1 MKDIGFPVLV
11 SGGVMILVMIFL
23 GFSGCVHQNTYE
35 NNTEPSP
42 VLSIPATP
50 SLVGFASPAIPGT
63 TSSPNLV
70 VNYTAI
76 RFIGQADISHPMD
89 EARKNAIA
97 EVALA
102 DDRVRSLLID
112 GGMIEG
118 VLYQCH
124 PTPKNFSGPACAPAL
139 RVSHNGTNWDFLV
152 DEESR
157 NVIFVQH
164 DTPMGALT

>member
-1 MKDIGFPVLV
+1 MKNQKFSLFLLLL
-11 SGGVMILVMIFL
+11 MIIIS
-23 GFSGCVHQNTYE
+23 FSGCVYQNTYE
-35 NNTEPSP
+35 KNPGPSP

-50 SLVGFASPAIPGT
+50 SHVGLVSPAIPGT
-63 TSSPNLV
+63 TSVPNLV

-89 EARKNAIA
+89 DARKNAIA

-102 DDRVRSLLID
+102 DDRARSLLID

-139 RVSHNGTNWDFLV
+139 RVFHNGTNWDFLV

-164 DTPMGALT
+164 DTPTGALT